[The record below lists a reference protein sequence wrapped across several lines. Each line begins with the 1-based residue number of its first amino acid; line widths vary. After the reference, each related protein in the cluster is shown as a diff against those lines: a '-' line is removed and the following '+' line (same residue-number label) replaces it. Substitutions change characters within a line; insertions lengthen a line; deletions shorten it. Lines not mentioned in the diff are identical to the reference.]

1 MVRGRSSYSG
11 PPIRRFLFLTVMENS
26 QKTWGDGLFPDAHS
40 IDLDRE
46 GNLWLTDRDAHMVYK
61 YTRDGKQLMM
71 LGKKGVAGDNK
82 STDAFNGPAD
92 VAVAATGDIFVADGH
107 FNSRI
112 VHFSKDGKFIN
123 IIGGTKGPGPGQL
136 DVPHALVIDSK
147 GRLIVADEQ
156 PAAHNARIQIF
167 DQSGKF
173 IEQWTNI
180 GLEQPTGL
188 AIAPDDTVYVGDT
201 DGNSITILKNGK
213 VVDVIGFLQARPHN
227 IAIDPATG
235 VLYLADPPT
244 PMMAGGI
251 FNAAPRNAAPARN
264 TGAGSVDRTAERM
277 QGGLVKQVIG
287 KG

>member
-1 MVRGRSSYSG
+1 MLIFNREGE
-11 PPIRRFLFLTVMENS
+11 L

-46 GNLWLTDRDAHMVYK
+46 GYLWLTDRDAHMVYK
-61 YTRDGKQLMM
+61 YTRDGKQLMT

-92 VAVAATGDIFVADGH
+92 VAVAANGDIFVADGH

-112 VHFSKDGKFIN
+112 VHFSKDGTFIN

-167 DQSGKF
+167 DQNGKF

-180 GLEQPTGL
+180 GLEQPT
-188 AIAPDDTVYVGDT
+188 APKGRSS
-201 DGNSITILKNGK
+201 GMN
-213 VVDVIGFLQARPHN
+213 P
-227 IAIDPATG
+227 
-235 VLYLADPPT
+235 
-244 PMMAGGI
+244 GGI
-251 FNAAPRNAAPARN
+251 RTLETAQTAAPRVSRALRLLPSRALSSRPTEASLRYI
-264 TGAGSVDRTAERM
+264 AE
-277 QGGLVKQVIG
+277 QSSPLHAECLISGEAEH
-287 KG
+287 